1 LLNTPSEKVGVFIDN
16 TKLIFYTWN
25 MKKYL
30 TLKNLGWL
38 LTAIVTFMLGM
49 GGLSKISGSEA
60 MTTNFTAMNMLPYMA
75 LVGVMEVA
83 GVIALCI
90 PRTSIYGALTLS
102 SVMSGAVAVHI
113 AMFGGAGIFVPVFLG
128 VAAWAGHCLRTY
140 SK

>member
-1 LLNTPSEKVGVFIDN
+1 
-16 TKLIFYTWN
+16 

-49 GGLSKISGSEA
+49 SGLTKITSAEQQV
-60 MTTNFTAMNMLPYMA
+60 TNFTAMNLLPYMA

-90 PRTSIYGALTLS
+90 PRTSIYGAVILS
-102 SVMSGAVAVHI
+102 SVMSGAVALHL
-113 AMFGGAGIFVPVFLG
+113 ALMGGAGLFVPVFLG
-128 VAAWAGHCLRTY
+128 AAAWAGHCLRTY
-140 SK
+140 TK

>member
-1 LLNTPSEKVGVFIDN
+1 
-16 TKLIFYTWN
+16 

-49 GGLSKISGSEA
+49 GGLTKIVSAEQQV
-60 MTTNFTAMNMLPYMA
+60 TNFTAMNLLPYMA

-90 PRTSIYGALTLS
+90 PRTSVYGALVLS

-113 AMFGGAGIFVPVFLG
+113 AMFGGAGLLMPIFLG
-128 VAAWAGHCLRTY
+128 AAAWTAHCLRTY
-140 SK
+140 TK

>member
-1 LLNTPSEKVGVFIDN
+1 
-16 TKLIFYTWN
+16 

-49 GGLSKISGSEA
+49 GGLSKIAGSEE

-75 LVGVMEVA
+75 LVGVMEVI

-113 AMFGGAGIFVPVFLG
+113 AMLQLNFLPSGPPTQMSTEGPV
-128 VAAWAGHCLRTY
+128 Y
-140 SK
+140 SPVNRFRPSARLQLS

>member
-1 LLNTPSEKVGVFIDN
+1 
-16 TKLIFYTWN
+16 

-113 AMFGGAGIFVPVFLG
+113 AMFGGAGIFVPIFLG

>member
-1 LLNTPSEKVGVFIDN
+1 MGQEYNIDN
-16 TKLIFYTWN
+16 LKFIFYTWN

-38 LTAIVTFMLGM
+38 LTVIVTFMLGM
-49 GGLSKISGSEA
+49 GGLSKITGSEA
-60 MTTNFTAMNMLPYMA
+60 MTANFTAMNLLPYMA

-140 SK
+140 TK

>member
-1 LLNTPSEKVGVFIDN
+1 VGFFIDN
-16 TKLIFYTWN
+16 IKLIFYTWN

-113 AMFGGAGIFVPVFLG
+113 AMFGGAGIFVPIFLG

>member
-1 LLNTPSEKVGVFIDN
+1 
-16 TKLIFYTWN
+16 

-38 LTAIVTFMLGM
+38 LTVIVTFMLGM
-49 GGLSKISGSEA
+49 GGLSKIAGSEA
-60 MTTNFTAMNMLPYMA
+60 MTANFTAMNMLPYMA

-90 PRTSIYGALTLS
+90 PRTSVYGALVLS
-102 SVMSGAVAVHI
+102 SVMSGAIAVHI
-113 AMFGGAGIFVPVFLG
+113 AMFGGAGILVPIFLG
-128 VAAWAGHCLRTY
+128 AAAWSGHCLRTY

>member
-1 LLNTPSEKVGVFIDN
+1 MGFFIDN
-16 TKLIFYTWN
+16 MNWIIYNWN

-49 GGLSKISGSEA
+49 GGLTKIVSAEQQV
-60 MTTNFTAMNMLPYMA
+60 TNFTAMNLLPYMA

-90 PRTSIYGALTLS
+90 PRTSIYGAVILS
-102 SVMSGAVAVHI
+102 SVMSGAVALHL
-113 AMFGGAGIFVPVFLG
+113 ALMGGAGFLVPVILG
-128 VAAWAGHCLRTY
+128 AAAWASHCLRTY
-140 SK
+140 TK

>member
-1 LLNTPSEKVGVFIDN
+1 
-16 TKLIFYTWN
+16 

-49 GGLSKISGSEA
+49 GGLSKIVGTEE

-83 GVIALCI
+83 GVVALCI
-90 PRTSIYGALTLS
+90 PRTSIYGALVLS

-113 AMFGGAGIFVPVFLG
+113 AMFGGAGLLVPIFLG
-128 VAAWAGHCLRTY
+128 AAAWTGHCLRTY

>member
-1 LLNTPSEKVGVFIDN
+1 
-16 TKLIFYTWN
+16 

-49 GGLSKISGSEA
+49 GGLSKIVGTEE

-83 GVIALCI
+83 GVVALCI
-90 PRTSIYGALTLS
+90 PRTSIYGALVLS

-113 AMFGGAGIFVPVFLG
+113 LMFGGAGLLVPIFLG
-128 VAAWAGHCLRTY
+128 ATAWTGHCLRTY

>member
-1 LLNTPSEKVGVFIDN
+1 
-16 TKLIFYTWN
+16 
-25 MKKYL
+25 MKNYL

-49 GGLSKISGSEA
+49 GGLSKIAGSDA

-90 PRTSIYGALTLS
+90 PRTSIYGALVLS

-113 AMFGGAGIFVPVFLG
+113 AMFGGAGILMPIFLG
-128 VAAWAGHCLRTY
+128 ASAWIAHCLRTY
-140 SK
+140 TK

>member
-1 LLNTPSEKVGVFIDN
+1 MGFFIDN
-16 TKLIFYTWN
+16 MNWIIYNWN

-49 GGLSKISGSEA
+49 GGLTKIVSAEQQV
-60 MTTNFTAMNMLPYMA
+60 TNFTAMNLLPYMA

-90 PRTSIYGALTLS
+90 PRTSIYGAVILS
-102 SVMSGAVAVHI
+102 SVMSGAVALHL
-113 AMFGGAGIFVPVFLG
+113 ALMGGAGFLVPVILG
-128 VAAWAGHCLRTY
+128 AAAWASHCLRTY
-140 SK
+140 PK

>member
-1 LLNTPSEKVGVFIDN
+1 
-16 TKLIFYTWN
+16 

-49 GGLSKISGSEA
+49 SGLSKIVSAEQQV
-60 MTTNFTAMNMLPYMA
+60 TNFTAMNLLPYMA

-90 PRTSIYGALTLS
+90 PRTSIYGAVILS
-102 SVMSGAVAVHI
+102 SVMSGAVALHL
-113 AMFGGAGIFVPVFLG
+113 ALMGGDGMLVPIFLG
-128 VAAWAGHCLRTY
+128 ITAWTAHCLRTY
-140 SK
+140 TK

>member
-1 LLNTPSEKVGVFIDN
+1 
-16 TKLIFYTWN
+16 

-49 GGLSKISGSEA
+49 SGLSKIFGADEA
-60 MTTNFTAMNMLPYMA
+60 VANFTAMNLLPYMA

-90 PRTSIYGALTLS
+90 PRTSIYGAVLLS

-113 AMFGGAGIFVPVFLG
+113 AMFGGVGLFMPIFLG
-128 VAAWAGHCLRTY
+128 AAAWTAHCLRTY
-140 SK
+140 TK

>member
-1 LLNTPSEKVGVFIDN
+1 MGFFIDN
-16 TKLIFYTWN
+16 IKFIYYNWN

-49 GGLSKISGSEA
+49 GGLSKIAGLEA

-75 LVGVMEVA
+75 LVGVMEVV
-83 GVIALCI
+83 GVIALCV
-90 PRTSIYGALTLS
+90 PRTSIYGALVLS

-113 AMFGGAGIFVPVFLG
+113 AMFGGAGILVPIFLG
-128 VAAWAGHCLRTY
+128 AAAWTGHCLRTY
-140 SK
+140 TK

>member
-1 LLNTPSEKVGVFIDN
+1 VGFFIDN
-16 TKLIFYTWN
+16 IKLIFYTWN